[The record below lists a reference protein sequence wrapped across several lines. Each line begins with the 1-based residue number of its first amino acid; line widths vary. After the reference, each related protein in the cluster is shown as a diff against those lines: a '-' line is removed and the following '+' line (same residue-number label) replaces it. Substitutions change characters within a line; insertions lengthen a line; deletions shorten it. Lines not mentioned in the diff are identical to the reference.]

1 MVRYELL
8 LVSRKFQ
15 HPRQFELVM
24 SGRISGEQLAALL
37 QLNFPD
43 HRWFAGATRI
53 EELETLSAA
62 DRLVLH
68 ELPQPAL
75 VSGTAASR
83 LKLLVL
89 RGPDAGAWIPLTKG
103 EHAIGRTAPLWLE
116 DPLVS
121 RNHAKVI
128 VTAQGLHLHACA
140 EQEIAMPDGSHRQS
154 VELEQ
159 GSRFRLGNT
168 EFAVGDPLAADS
180 GHLVSSEQLEIQA
193 PSKPELSR
201 LIALALAAFV
211 PIISGVLL
219 AVVTGSMLF
228 LVLSGV
234 SALMGLVP
242 AGQLVVER
250 RRWKSEMQE
259 QRASAIAA
267 RTRYSPDLGEAFVAG
282 LDASSL
288 GLSCNRIPPL
298 VWGEGLW
305 SPQEFSRPSPTGV
318 RKIFRGLRKT
328 KTDAPWFGPVFFP
341 STPGV
346 WQLKTVQGQSAG
358 SILAAVLARYLPAIH
373 AGQLRLVID
382 PSIRCLPASLLLMNN
397 VCMSHLS
404 DSDESS
410 FLRKEEAG
418 LATLYVTAQSPQPIS
433 GTLVLGISPVLSE
446 SVENWIVPS
455 PVCAH
460 LPDERLVLQSLGT
473 LSLARFDKMVQQYV
487 QLPKK
492 AATENP
498 DSRPSGSRCLRA
510 LLGLDDQQEDVFLDL
525 HEDGPHVLVCGT
537 TGSGKSEALR
547 RIIADF
553 SCNYSPAQLALV
565 LIDFKGGAGLGVYA
579 GLPHVQL
586 FASDLD
592 EAAAQRTLEQLEHE
606 VHRREELLADHGCS
620 DIAEYQDLAEP
631 GPVLPRLVVVIDEFR
646 VFIETLPQASARID
660 RLAAVGRALG
670 IHLILSTQRPA
681 GALTGQTKANLNT
694 TIALRV
700 NDPGESIELVG
711 SVQASKFLFPGQAII
726 KSASKPTRCLQFH
739 LAIEPPLH
747 GELFERN
754 RQDLT
759 LLPLCQF
766 EKSVASAT
774 GDPLRNHASELSSRW
789 SGTELPAS
797 GFAPA
802 LPLPSEPWPSPP
814 TWEGKERGA
823 ICCGI
828 ADNLHL
834 ARLEPLVLDP
844 ARSRSTLIC
853 GLPEAGARTL
863 FASLADSTRKILCF
877 GPSPVPDAAKN
888 LKVVTGEDP
897 YDFFEAADFVE
908 SMPKDPALIILVHS
922 LTQLQSNIHP
932 QHFQRLDEALGTLL
946 RFGGPESPMVLCSV
960 DRDQNALKSTGL
972 CTEQWFFPFNAT
984 ESLKMIWPKIPAC
997 SPLPGRG
1004 VKLRSGQPPQVFQL
1018 THAHSAGVADSAWP
1032 VRPTAREIFAG
1043 SALRPET
1050 FLGFS
1055 PFDGEAVP
1063 RPAGQL
1069 AIVLC
1074 PDTLQRGQ
1082 LSDVLAGRW
1091 NAMHICG
1098 LSDLDRFVRALDDA
1112 SSGDRQELLCVYL
1125 ETTSDSRLPPIIE
1138 ALKSSGIGVVL
1149 FVPPSNRIAY
1159 DLGMSVNGLD
1169 DRQVIVV
1176 EAHHPQDLQPM
1187 NWPPIH
1193 PEIDQGFKD
1202 YWAAIISKRGNPRVI
1217 HIPYELSGGLSAI
1230 RPVSE
1235 ESGRLRGEEHHH
1247 SSSRDH
1253 NGQDRRGRHH
1263 RDVGAQERN
1272 GEDELE

>member
-8 LVSRKFQ
+8 LISRKFQ
-15 HPRQFELVM
+15 HPRQFELVL
-24 SGRISGEQLAALL
+24 SGRISGEQLADLL
-37 QLNFPD
+37 QQHFPE
-43 HRWFAGATRI
+43 HRWFSGMTSI
-53 EELETLSAA
+53 EELEVLSTAEH
-62 DRLVLH
+62 LVLH
-68 ELPQPAL
+68 ELPQPLRTASTA
-75 VSGTAASR
+75 VSC
-83 LKLLVL
+83 LKLFVL

-128 VTAQGLHLHACA
+128 VSAQGLRLVACA
-140 EQEIAMPDGSHRQS
+140 EQRITMPDGSLCQCL
-154 VELEQ
+154 ELKQ
-159 GSRFRLGNT
+159 GTHFRLGNT
-168 EFAVGDPLAADS
+168 EFSVGDPLTADS
-180 GHLVSSEQLEIQA
+180 GHLATSDQLEIQA
-193 PSKPELSR
+193 PTKPELSR
-201 LIALALAAFV
+201 LIALVLAAFV

-219 AVVTGSMLF
+219 ALVTGSMLF
-228 LVLSGV
+228 LILSGV

-242 AGQLVVER
+242 AGQLLVER
-250 RRWKSEMQE
+250 RQWKREMQE
-259 QRASAIAA
+259 QRAAAIIA

-282 LDASSL
+282 LDAASL
-288 GLSCNRIPPL
+288 GLSCARIPPL

-305 SPQEFSRPSPTGV
+305 SPQDISRPSPTGI
-318 RKIFRGLRKT
+318 RKIFRSLRKT

-341 STPGV
+341 STTGV

-358 SILAAVLARYLPAIH
+358 AILAAILARYLPAIH
-373 AGQLRLVID
+373 DGQLRLVID

-397 VCMSHLS
+397 VSMSHLS
-404 DSDESS
+404 VSEESG
-410 FLRKEEAG
+410 FMRKEEAS
-418 LATLYVTAQSPQPIS
+418 LTTLYVTAHSPQPIA
-433 GTLVLGISPVLSE
+433 GTLVLGISPVLPE
-446 SVENWIVPS
+446 PVENWIAPS
-455 PVCAH
+455 PICAH
-460 LPDERLVLQSLGT
+460 LPDERLLLQRLGA
-473 LSLARFDKMVQQYV
+473 LSLTRFDKMVQQYV
-487 QLPKK
+487 QLQKQ
-492 AATENP
+492 ATTKT
-498 DSRPSGSRCLRA
+498 SATRRSTSLALRA
-510 LLGLDDQQEDVFLDL
+510 LLGVDAQQDDVFLDL

-553 SCNYSPAQLALV
+553 SSNYSPAQLALA

-606 VHRREELLADHGCS
+606 VRRREELLADHGCS
-620 DIAEYQDLAEP
+620 DIAEYQDLVEP
-631 GPVLPRLVVVIDEFR
+631 GPVLPRLLVIIDEFR

-670 IHLILSTQRPA
+670 MHLILSTQRPA

-711 SVQASKFLFPGQAII
+711 STQASKFLFPGQAII
-726 KSASKPTRCLQFH
+726 KSVSTPTRSMQFH
-739 LAIEPPLH
+739 QAIEPPLH

-759 LLPLCQF
+759 LRPLCQF
-766 EKSVASAT
+766 EQSDAPAT
-774 GDPLRNHASELSSRW
+774 GDPLRDHASELSSRW
-789 SGTELPAS
+789 SDTVLPAS

-802 LPLPSEPWPSPP
+802 LPLPTEPSPIP
-814 TWEGKERGA
+814 SVWEGKERGT
-823 ICCGI
+823 IYCGV

-853 GLPEAGARTL
+853 GLPEAGARML
-863 FASLADSTRKILCF
+863 FAALTSSPKKILCF
-877 GPSPVPDAAKN
+877 GPPPIPYAAKN
-888 LKVVTGEDP
+888 LRVVTGEDL
-897 YDFFEAADFVE
+897 YAFFEAVDFVE
-908 SMPKDPALIILVHS
+908 SMPRDQGMIILVHS
-922 LTQLQSNIHP
+922 LAQLQSNIHP

-1004 VKLRSGQPPQVFQL
+1004 VKLASGQPPQVFQL
-1018 THAHSAGVADSAWP
+1018 TQTQSANLADSAWAE
-1032 VRPTAREIFAG
+1032 RPSG
-1043 SALRPET
+1043 SDIQTGSSLRRET
-1050 FLGFS
+1050 FLGYS
-1055 PFDGEAVP
+1055 PFDGESVP
-1063 RPAGQL
+1063 RPTGQF
-1069 AIVLC
+1069 AVVIC
-1074 PDTLQRGQ
+1074 PDTQQRRQ
-1082 LSDVLAGRW
+1082 LSDVLAARW
-1091 NAMHICG
+1091 NAVHICG
-1098 LSDLDRFVRALDDA
+1098 LPDLERFVQALDDDD
-1112 SSGDRQELLCVYL
+1112 SGTWPSLLCLYL
-1125 ETTSDSRLPPIIE
+1125 ETTNDSRLPSLLD
-1138 ALKSSGIGVVL
+1138 ALKSREIRLAL

-1169 DRQVIVV
+1169 DRQVVVV
-1176 EAHHPQDLQPM
+1176 EAHHPQDLQPL

-1193 PEIDQGFKD
+1193 LEIIQGSKD

-1217 HIPYELSGGLSAI
+1217 HIPYELPDEPSAVRAVPKERGG
-1230 RPVSE
+1230 
-1235 ESGRLRGEEHHH
+1235 LRGEEHHH
-1247 SSSRDH
+1247 SSSGEH
-1253 NGQDRRGRHH
+1253 NGQNRSGRHQ
-1263 RDVGAQERN
+1263 RNVRAQERN